1 MSVQALV
8 DVIDCMAEAAGLV
21 EQAVAKVEQ
30 AQRAAASATQGR
42 FWVKLNDVKV
52 DLQARAQ
59 VLDRV
64 IGQVTAELEGN

>member
-8 DVIDCMAEAAGLV
+8 DLIDCMAEAAGLV

-42 FWVKLNDVKV
+42 FWVKLNDVKTG
-52 DLQARAQ
+52 LQAQVQ

-64 IGQVTAELEGN
+64 IGQVTAELEGD